1 MRREEVNRMLAIIR
15 PLPELGSNKE
25 TAETVN
31 WNTVET
37 EAWTVGGE
45 GDCSAET
52 GGDWGWEDA
61 RPAAGGGP
69 ASRGLQAPI

>member
-1 MRREEVNRMLAIIR
+1 MQLTQHDHDEEGGGEPHGGHHQTIARVET
-15 PLPELGSNKE
+15 EL
-25 TAETVN
+25 
-31 WNTVET
+31 WVET
-37 EAWTVGGE
+37 EAWTVG

>member
-1 MRREEVNRMLAIIR
+1 MVAIIR

-52 GGDWGWEDA
+52 GGD
-61 RPAAGGGP
+61 
-69 ASRGLQAPI
+69 

>member
-1 MRREEVNRMLAIIR
+1 MFDNAWNGDALHRQTSLICSLPSTITMRREEVSRMVAIIR

-37 EAWTVGGE
+37 EA
-45 GDCSAET
+45 
-52 GGDWGWEDA
+52 
-61 RPAAGGGP
+61 
-69 ASRGLQAPI
+69 